1 MLPRLVI
8 AFLPRSKCLLISWLQ
23 SPSTVILAPKKIKIL
38 FYLLRW
44 NQDPAQSLH
53 YCSGCS
59 LLSLNPLLSL
69 VSNCLNLTFGTQGRS
84 WRLEAGVCSP
94 QTRNKRHGKA
104 SMPRISRGSCLVSLS
119 YYNQTD
125 GQLSRSKNYGIV
137 VYSGQLVVSRFRLKR
152 PVTFYIIHLQQ
163 ALTENKVCGRMNGD
177 QLHGQKISR
186 GIP

>member
-69 VSNCLNLTFGTQGRS
+69 ISNCLNLTFGTQGRS

-125 GQLSRSKNYGIV
+125 GQLSRGKNNGIV

-177 QLHGQKISR
+177 QLHGQKMGR